1 MSPRTPVPRPKP
13 SGAALPD
20 EIFAGFAGAPMQT
33 RNAPGPLTEERARAV
48 LATVPDPEIP
58 SVMLPDLGVIR
69 GVAVTGD
76 AVTVRMSPTYTGCPA
91 TDLMQMMI
99 REQLTAAGFASVTV
113 DLVLSPPWSSDDITA
128 EGRRKMAAAGIA
140 PPAHRATDKRHL
152 TGTAP
157 DVSCPHCGSADTVMT
172 SAFGATACKALWRCH
187 ACQEPFDYFKCI

>member
-1 MSPRTPVPRPKP
+1 MTPPRHTRPEP

-20 EIFAGFAGAPMQT
+20 EVFAGFAGAPMQVRAT
-33 RNAPGPLTEERARAV
+33 PGPLTVDRAHAV

-69 GVAVTGD
+69 GVDVDGG

-99 REQLTAAGFASVTV
+99 REQLSAAGFASVTV
-113 DLVLSPPWSSDDITA
+113 NLVLSPAWSSDDITA

-140 PPAHRATDKRHL
+140 PPAHRANDKRHL
-152 TGTAP
+152 TGTMP
-157 DVSCPHCGSADTVMT
+157 DVACPHCGSMATEMT
-172 SAFGATACKALWRCH
+172 SAFGATACKALWRCND
-187 ACQEPFDYFKCI
+187 CQEPFDYFKCI

>member
-1 MSPRTPVPRPKP
+1 MTPPRHPRPKP

-20 EIFAGFAGAPMQT
+20 EVFAGFAGAPMQVQAT
-33 RNAPGPLTEERARAV
+33 PGPLTVARAQAV

-69 GVAVTGD
+69 GVEVTGD
-76 AVTVRMSPTYTGCPA
+76 RVTVRMTPTYTGCPA

-99 REQLTAAGFASVTV
+99 REQLSAAGFAEVVV

-128 EGRRKMAAAGIA
+128 EGRRRMVETGIA

-152 TGTAP
+152 TGTVP
-157 DVSCPHCGSADTVMT
+157 EVTCPHCGSMATEMT
-172 SAFGATACKALWRCH
+172 SAFGATACKALWRCND
-187 ACQEPFDYFKCI
+187 CREPFDYFKCI

>member
-1 MSPRTPVPRPKP
+1 MSRRPPVPPPQP

-20 EIFAGFAGAPMQT
+20 EIFAGFAGAPMQV
-33 RNAPGPLTEERARAV
+33 RAEPGPLTEARARDV

-58 SVMLPDLGVIR
+58 SLMLPDLGVIR
-69 GVAVTGD
+69 GVEVTGN

-99 REQLTAAGFASVTV
+99 REQLTAAGFATVTV
-113 DLVLSPPWSSDDITA
+113 ELVLSPPWSSDDITA
-128 EGRRKMAAAGIA
+128 EGRRKMMAAGIA

-152 TGTAP
+152 TGAVP
-157 DVSCPHCGSADTVMT
+157 DVTCPHCGATDTVMT
-172 SAFGATACKALWRCH
+172 SAFGATACKALWRCN